1 MNIVKNGSTVT
12 ITLQKDEDHIDVDY
26 IEKSFK
32 HWDYL
37 KNYRKGYS
45 QKRKAKLTAV
55 REALKKK
62 GVDVEALEK
71 EALKSLKV

>member
-1 MNIVKNGSTVT
+1 MDIKKNGSVVT
-12 ITLQKDEDHIDVDY
+12 ISLQKDEDHIDVEY

-37 KNYRKGYS
+37 KTYRKGYS

-55 REALKKK
+55 REALKRK

-71 EALKSLKV
+71 EALQSLKV